1 MPIRP
6 EDIDPTKLPVAFR
19 GYDRTPTDEL
29 LKRVAWDYRQALRIE
44 ETWTQ
49 ERERLRAQITELE
62 QRVEAQQS
70 EFAQALAQRLT
81 ARDETTTEKTAQLEA
96 EVRRLERLV
105 HHHESRQEL
114 TEALFQ
120 TAKRAAHDLRESARQ
135 EADAVLKAAHRRA
148 AEIERDAHVHAR
160 HANAELG
167 RLQQLEKD
175 LRDRLRET
183 LQAVIGE
190 NGHKSDQAPQH
201 RPEPESSI
209 DAS

>member
-19 GYDRTPTDEL
+19 GYDRGPTDDL

-49 ERERLRAQITELE
+49 ERERLRAQIAELE
-62 QRVEAQQS
+62 ERVETQQA

-81 ARDETTTEKTAQLEA
+81 ARDTTSERTAQLEA

-105 HHHESRQEL
+105 HHHESRQEIAEGL
-114 TEALFQ
+114 LQ
-120 TAKRAAHDLRESARQ
+120 TAKRMAHELRESAREDA
-135 EADAVLKAAHRRA
+135 EATLKAAHRRA
-148 AEIERDAHVHAR
+148 AEIEREAHVDAR
-160 HANAELG
+160 HANAEIG
-167 RLQQLEKD
+167 RLQQLESD

-190 NGHKSDQAPQH
+190 NGHKPGQASEP
-201 RPEPESSI
+201 RPEPESSV
-209 DAS
+209 DPS

>member
-19 GYDRTPTDEL
+19 GYDRAPTDDL

-49 ERERLRAQITELE
+49 ERERLRAQIAELE
-62 QRVEAQQS
+62 QRVEKQQA
-70 EFAQALAQRLT
+70 EFAQALAQQLT
-81 ARDETTTEKTAQLEA
+81 ARDGTTSERTTQLEA

-105 HHHESRQEL
+105 QHHQSRQDI

-120 TAKRAAHDLRESARQ
+120 TAKRTAHELRESARQ
-135 EADAVLKAAHRRA
+135 DAEAVLKAAHRRA
-148 AEIERDAHVHAR
+148 AEIEREAHVDAR

-175 LRDRLRET
+175 LRDRLRDT

-190 NGHKSDQAPQH
+190 NGHTSEQAPEH

-209 DAS
+209 DSS